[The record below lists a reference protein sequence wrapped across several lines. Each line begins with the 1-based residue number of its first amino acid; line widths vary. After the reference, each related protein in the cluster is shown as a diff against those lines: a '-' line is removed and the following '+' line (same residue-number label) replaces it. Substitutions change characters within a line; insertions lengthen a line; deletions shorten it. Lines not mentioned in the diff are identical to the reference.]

1 MSDDV
6 QGPVRLRPPEGYQ
19 TLDWTRGFGR
29 QIGPLYRRT
38 TDAGTTTGFRVED
51 HHVNGLQNAHGG
63 MLMTLADMAWGN
75 VVSYERS
82 AFWVT
87 VRLTCDF
94 LEPARM
100 GDWVE
105 GGGELMSADDGLYVV
120 RGRIWAGP
128 RTLMVGAGVFKA
140 LGPREPRP
148 GEKQFVTASEGAE

>member
-6 QGPVRLRPPEGYQ
+6 QGPERLEPPESYMA
-19 TLDWTRGFGR
+19 LDWTRGFGR

-38 TDAGTTTGFRVED
+38 TAEGSTTGFRVEA
-51 HHVNGLQNAHGG
+51 HHTNGLQNTHGG

-87 VRLTCDF
+87 VRLICDF
-94 LEPARM
+94 LEPATV

-105 GGGELMSADDGLYVV
+105 GGGELLSDDGGLYVV
-120 RGRIWAGP
+120 RGRLWTGD
-128 RTLMVGAGVFKA
+128 RTLMVGSGVFKA
-140 LGPREPRP
+140 LGPRQPRP
-148 GEKQFVTASEGAE
+148 GERAYVEAKAE